1 MLATLQ
7 EEDTNGQRLLDA
19 ARGLVGAFSDLLRAA
34 EPETVEVSFGY
45 EWMPTISHFLPAFA
59 AEKQNYTGI
68 VEMYTVLEEYVLYR
82 HCATTLA

>member
-34 EPETVEVSFGY
+34 EPETVEVSLGY
-45 EWMPTISHFLPAFA
+45 GWMSKISHFLPAFA
-59 AEKQNYTGI
+59 AEQQN
-68 VEMYTVLEEYVLYR
+68 YTVLEEYVLY
-82 HCATTLA
+82 